1 MLGWLGFPYHPL
13 LQIYISLERRYYI
26 QIYYNNLPSI
36 LQLFNGSY
44 LYVYFPCTTVYCT
57 TCHLLLLITEL
68 RKYFLVCVK
77 ISLDHKDAFTICVSV
92 SAHASSVRGLIP
104 RIRKKGDKFPH
115 LPCKSILCRFHSH
128 QPHFP
133 YLISLILLSIALAS
147 LDTFASDSSALV
159 RLSSFAFICS
169 STSLIL
175 RSMNLRN
182 IGSFSASFFISSK
195 DSF

>member
-1 MLGWLGFPYHPL
+1 MGIIYTCISFARQFTVPL
-13 LQIYISLERRYYI
+13 AIFYSLSPSYA
-26 QIYYNNLPSI
+26 SI
-36 LQLFNGSY
+36 LSFVSR
-44 LYVYFPCTTVYCT
+44 FPLTIIANLAKNYTFPFRYC
-57 TCHLLLLITEL
+57 
-68 RKYFLVCVK
+68 
-77 ISLDHKDAFTICVSV
+77 
-92 SAHASSVRGLIP
+92 SSVRGLIL
-104 RIRKKGDKFPH
+104 RIRKREIGETY

-147 LDTFASDSSALV
+147 LDTLASASSALV

-175 RSMNLRN
+175 RSINLRN